1 MNPIDQLICLFRIEK
16 NLVNDNLMSVNIRAN
31 IEFNQLPNY
40 SDIVNTISK
49 FSDRDE
55 VNIYLEDESEENVQ
69 ISRSRD
75 VNSEYQGFINRNKQL
90 GGIIT
95 VKISID
101 KSDTSDKIS
110 IYNIDSFF
118 ENFCNH
124 SIIDNLKFLSY
135 RFQKK
140 NQIIFVNYE
149 NEYRFNTNSIIMI
162 SGDET
167 VLMQENRKERIKL
180 CNEVST
186 FINSK
191 EFELLPDDFLINSTN
206 FNNNFTERLQ
216 VFKIVFSLIYLA
228 EISRLD
234 GDVLKIKLNSYKN
247 KEYLININEFNYK
260 TDYEEFYKIYDWVFQ
275 DANVQDKIIIARNMI
290 ETYCKGSNILDIDE
304 KTFLS
309 IKSDYKI
316 YLKENVEKYID
327 LKNKLTEFVINSS
340 NQVNDIIGSFIGN
353 FEKSVVAFMTFF
365 LGTILANIV
374 SENPLDNILTEDI
387 VLIIKLILIGSIGY
401 LMITIIITLVKFG
414 RYTYNYF
421 NLKHSYEDLLNKDD
435 INNIFKAD
443 EEYLH
448 NKKSVCCLS
457 AICSLVWII
466 MIVVGYIII
475 IN

>member
-124 SIIDNLKFLSY
+124 SIKDNLQFLSY

-149 NEYRFNTNSIIMI
+149 NE
-162 SGDET
+162 
-167 VLMQENRKERIKL
+167 
-180 CNEVST
+180 
-186 FINSK
+186 
-191 EFELLPDDFLINSTN
+191 
-206 FNNNFTERLQ
+206 
-216 VFKIVFSLIYLA
+216 
-228 EISRLD
+228 
-234 GDVLKIKLNSYKN
+234 
-247 KEYLININEFNYK
+247 
-260 TDYEEFYKIYDWVFQ
+260 
-275 DANVQDKIIIARNMI
+275 
-290 ETYCKGSNILDIDE
+290 
-304 KTFLS
+304 
-309 IKSDYKI
+309 
-316 YLKENVEKYID
+316 
-327 LKNKLTEFVINSS
+327 
-340 NQVNDIIGSFIGN
+340 
-353 FEKSVVAFMTFF
+353 
-365 LGTILANIV
+365 
-374 SENPLDNILTEDI
+374 
-387 VLIIKLILIGSIGY
+387 
-401 LMITIIITLVKFG
+401 
-414 RYTYNYF
+414 
-421 NLKHSYEDLLNKDD
+421 
-435 INNIFKAD
+435 
-443 EEYLH
+443 
-448 NKKSVCCLS
+448 
-457 AICSLVWII
+457 
-466 MIVVGYIII
+466 
-475 IN
+475 